1 MSRSI
6 HPSSSNLSAGEA
18 SVPAR
23 RIPSTFRALRHRN
36 FRLFFFGQMIS
47 LVGTWMQ
54 HIALQWLVYRLTGSA
69 TMLGVINLISALP
82 LIPLSLWGGSLA
94 DRFPRRT
101 IVVITQSVMM
111 LQAFLLAVLTWT
123 GVVQVWH
130 VLLLALLHA
139 SANALDIPARQAFL
153 IEMVEG
159 KEDLTNAIGLN
170 SALFNGARA
179 VGPALAGAAVA
190 TTGEAGA
197 FFINGLSFLAVI
209 SSLLMMRLAQQ
220 PLPSS
225 RAAIASHLREAVGYV
240 WSQQIIMVLISLV
253 AVSAFLSMPYST
265 LMPVFAKEVLNESA
279 QPLLDYACRQA
290 SALGTSCQSPEALTY
305 GLLMAA
311 TGLGA
316 VTGALVVASL
326 PATARRGRLL
336 TFGNL
341 GFPALVIGLSLSRSF
356 FLSLGLLVGIG
367 FSFVTQNALANTLI
381 QILVPDRLRG
391 RVMSFYSMSFQGMM
405 RLGGMQAGLMGDALG
420 APLAVGIGAAVC
432 LVYGLIVAWRY
443 PRLRQMT

>member
-1 MSRSI
+1 MRSEI
-6 HPSSSNLSAGEA
+6 RELSTGEVVI
-18 SVPAR
+18 STR
-23 RIPSTFRALRHRN
+23 RLPSTFRALRHRN

-69 TMLGVINLISALP
+69 TMLGTINLLSALP

-94 DRFPRRT
+94 DRFPRRA
-101 IVVITQSVMM
+101 IVIMTQTVMM
-111 LQAFLLAVLTWT
+111 VQAFILAILTWT
-123 GVVQVWH
+123 GVVHVWH

-139 SANALDIPARQAFL
+139 SATALDIPARQAFL
-153 IEMVEG
+153 VEMVEG

-179 VGPALAGAAVA
+179 VGPALAGVAVA

-197 FFINGLSFLAVI
+197 FFINGVSFLAVI
-209 SSLLMMRLAQQ
+209 SSLLMMRLPKQSLTSGRS
-220 PLPSS
+220 PV
-225 RAAIASHLREAVGYV
+225 ASHLREAVGYM

-265 LMPVFAKEVLNESA
+265 LMPVFAKEVLNKSA
-279 QPLLDYACRQA
+279 QPVLDYACRQTI
-290 SALGTSCQSPEALTY
+290 ALGASCRSPEALTY

-326 PATARRGRLL
+326 PPTARRGRLL

-341 GFPALVIGLSLSRSF
+341 GFPALVIGVALSRSF
-356 FLSLGLLVGIG
+356 VLSLVLLVGIG
-367 FSFVTQNALANTLI
+367 FGFVAQNALANTLI
-381 QILVPDRLRG
+381 QILVPDQLRG

-420 APLAVGIGAAVC
+420 APLAVGIGAAIC
-432 LVYGLIVAWRY
+432 LFYGLIVAWRY
-443 PRLRQMT
+443 PRLRRMV